1 MYDEPARPSPTP
13 APIAPPA
20 RAIPPPMKAPAV
32 VMAELSTATVT
43 PWFRAAC
50 PAQRVYLW
58 CGRARRS
65 GRRFW
70 GGFAGRCLVAG
81 LGVIGDSLVVV
92 VAGAGHA
99 EVEDGQQGEDE
110 GLQSSQEQGVEQL
123 PDDVEDDGE
132 EAPERDVGR
141 RQLHQRADQGDH
153 DAAGED
159 VAEESQGQ
167 RDRLQ
172 QVLEDLQ
179 RQ

>member
-1 MYDEPARPSPTP
+1 MKARLMKYIPSTSATVRKKIVWRRPWASGWRATPWMYDEPASPSPTP
-13 APIAPPA
+13 APMAPPA

-99 EVEDGQQGEDE
+99 EV
-110 GLQSSQEQGVEQL
+110 
-123 PDDVEDDGE
+123 
-132 EAPERDVGR
+132 
-141 RQLHQRADQGDH
+141 
-153 DAAGED
+153 
-159 VAEESQGQ
+159 
-167 RDRLQ
+167 
-172 QVLEDLQ
+172 
-179 RQ
+179 